1 MKIIYGLGTSLS
13 SKNNK
18 QLQAWQACFPFN
30 LVLMSTLPDFSK
42 FGETSRSKA
51 TSQNQTSHIWELWAH
66 CRRRVSVGWWLLRL
80 LRLKVPTQANEFWFR
95 TSHFYNQWWNWTCK
109 NNLFLRLS
117 SVKRNWRKQRTAYH
131 AVNDFNLLS
140 QEIWESANINT
151 FKRHVFNFLM

>member
-1 MKIIYGLGTSLS
+1 MIKVLYSLGTSLS

-42 FGETSRSKA
+42 FGETSCSKA
-51 TSQNQTSHIWELWAH
+51 TSQNQTSHIWELWTH
-66 CRRRVSVGWWLLRL
+66 CSRRRVSVGWWLLRV
-80 LRLKVPTQANEFWFR
+80 KVPTQANEFWFR

-109 NNLFLRLS
+109 NNLFLRLP
-117 SVKRNWRKQRTAYH
+117 SVKGNWRKQRTAYH

-151 FKRHVFNFLM
+151 FKRHFFNFFM